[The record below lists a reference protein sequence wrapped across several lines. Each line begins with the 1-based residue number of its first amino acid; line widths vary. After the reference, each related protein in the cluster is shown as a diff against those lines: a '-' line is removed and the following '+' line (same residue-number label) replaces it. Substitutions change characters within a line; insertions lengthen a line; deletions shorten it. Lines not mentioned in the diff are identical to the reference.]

1 MENKSDKLKVAIVLG
16 ATGLVGE
23 ELTNQLILDDSFG
36 KIVVI
41 SRRPLKL
48 NHPKIQVL
56 LVDFDNLAEHALDLQ
71 GDVLFSCLGTTIK
84 IAKTKEAQY
93 KVDYTYQYNVANICA
108 ENGVEHYVLI
118 SSLGANSKSGVFYNK
133 MKGELEEAVLKLPFK
148 FISIL
153 QPSVLDGNRKEFRL
167 GEKIGIIIMKIIG
180 FLPILNNYRVAN
192 VKKVAKCMINCVK
205 NKKTGIINNYFITK

>member
-1 MENKSDKLKVAIVLG
+1 MEKLKVALVLG

-23 ELTNQLILDDSFG
+23 ELTKQLILDDSYG

-41 SRRPLKL
+41 SRRPLQL

-56 LVDFDNLAEHALDLQ
+56 LVDFGDLAEHALDLQ
-71 GDVLFSCLGTTIK
+71 GDVLFSCLGTTLK

-93 KVDYTYQYNVANICA
+93 KVDYTYQYNIAKICA
-108 ENGVEHYVLI
+108 ENAVEHYVLI
-118 SSLGANSKSGVFYNK
+118 SSLGANSKSGVFYSK

-167 GEKIGIIIMKIIG
+167 GEKIGIIVMKLIG
-180 FLPILNNYRVAN
+180 ILPFLNKYRVDN

-205 NKKTGIINNYFITK
+205 NKQTGIIHNYFITK

>member
-1 MENKSDKLKVAIVLG
+1 MEKLKVALVLG

-23 ELTNQLILDDSFG
+23 ELTKQLLLDESYG

-41 SRRPLKL
+41 SRRPLQL

-56 LVDFDNLAEHALDLQ
+56 LVDFEDLNEHALDLQ
-71 GDVLFSCLGTTIK
+71 GDVLFSCLGTTLK
-84 IAKTKEAQY
+84 IAKSKEAQY
-93 KVDYTYQYNVANICA
+93 KVDYTYQYNIAKICA

-118 SSLGANSKSGVFYNK
+118 SSLGAHSKSTVFYSK
-133 MKGELEEAVLKLPFK
+133 MKGELEEAIQKLPFT

-153 QPSVLDGNRKEFRL
+153 QPSVLDGKRKEFRL
-167 GEKIGIIIMKIIG
+167 GEKIGIIVMKMIG
-180 FLPILNNYRVAN
+180 FLPFLNKYRVAN

-205 NKKTGIINNYFITK
+205 NKQTGIIHNYFITK